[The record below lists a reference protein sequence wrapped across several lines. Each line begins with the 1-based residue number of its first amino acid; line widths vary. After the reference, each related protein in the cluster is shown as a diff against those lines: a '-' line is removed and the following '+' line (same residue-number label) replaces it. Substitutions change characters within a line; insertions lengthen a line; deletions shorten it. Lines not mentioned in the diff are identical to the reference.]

1 MGAIA
6 FTALLSAALA
16 GVDGTSVE
24 PAASVRVQTSAHAY
38 ASDGLPTRALVA
50 EDVLPRLSLL
60 LDRKDLRLGI
70 RYEPQLRIT
79 RDPAAPDDRA
89 AFVQGGALRA
99 EWEPGPAWRAT
110 GDARAAE
117 RLVDLGAP
125 GDGQRLLDLRA
136 GTANVRWLDAGAA
149 AGVEGRLGPVVTLRG
164 RASVDDTG
172 GVGSADRVVL
182 PRMQELRLGAGLARQ
197 QTRIDALELDL
208 GVLDAAVDGGGRASI
223 STAGLGWLRDAT
235 RTLRV
240 RLAGSANDA
249 RGAGTPARL
258 LPGGSLE
265 IESSGLAGRRLLVT
279 AALRAGPMVDRFN
292 GAVEE
297 RLGAQAAL
305 GWALTS
311 RWTLEGS
318 GEAGRILEPLGYS
331 AARGDLRAVWRASRG
346 VTLSGGAW
354 SEWHRDPRLA
364 LGATSTVRGASA
376 AVEISTLGR

>member
-1 MGAIA
+1 MGAAA

-24 PAASVRVQTSAHAY
+24 TAASVRAQTSAHSY

-60 LDRKDLRLGI
+60 LDRKDLRLAL

-79 RDPAAPDDRA
+79 RDPAAPDGHA

-110 GDARAAE
+110 GEARAAE

-149 AGVEGRLGPVVTLRG
+149 AGVEGRLGPALTLRA
-164 RASVDDTG
+164 RASADDTG
-172 GVGSADRVVL
+172 GVDSADRVVL
-182 PRMQELRLGAGLARQ
+182 PRMQELRLGAGLARE
-197 QTRIDALELDL
+197 QTRIDTLALDL
-208 GVLDAAVDGGGRASI
+208 GVLAASVDGGGQVSI
-223 STAGLGWLRDAT
+223 STAGAGWLRAVT
-235 RTLRV
+235 HTVRV
-240 RLAGSANDA
+240 RLAASANDA
-249 RGAGTPARL
+249 RGAGAPARL
-258 LPGGSLE
+258 LPGADLE
-265 IESSGLAGRRLLVT
+265 VESSGLAGRRLLVT
-279 AALRAGPMVDRFN
+279 AALRAGPMVDRYR
-292 GAVEE
+292 GAAEE

-305 GWALTS
+305 GWALAP
-311 RWTLEGS
+311 RWMLEGS
-318 GEAGRILEPLGYS
+318 GEVGRILEPLGYG
-331 AARGDLRAVWRASRG
+331 AARGDLRAVWRASRR

-354 SEWHRDPRLA
+354 SEWHHDPRLA
-364 LGATSTVRGASA
+364 LGATAFVRGASA